1 MSQGLSG
8 EKNRTYTAVYFRMQ
22 GHIMDVHDQM
32 AYVNQ
37 VMADN
42 PEYQLVATYCDVCP
56 DKGTAPLTAL
66 MSLREDAQSGLFQIL
81 VAPSITALSPD
92 ILQELKQLGVAVYPN
107 SEYRHSMNPWIEA
120 LRELMYA
127 Q

>member
-8 EKNRTYTAVYFRMQ
+8 ENTGNCAAVYYCIR
-22 GHIMDVHDQM
+22 GHKLDVHHQL
-32 AYVNQ
+32 AYIRE
-37 VMADN
+37 VMTAHQ
-42 PEYQLVATYCDVCP
+42 EFRWVGVYCDVCP
-56 DKGTAPLTAL
+56 ESGNAPRTAL
-66 MSLREDAQSGLFQIL
+66 MNLIKDAQSGLFQIV

-92 ILQELKQLGVAVYPN
+92 IFQELKQLGVAVYPN
-107 SEYRHSMNPWIEA
+107 SEYRHSVNPWIEA

>member
-8 EKNRTYTAVYFRMQ
+8 GKNRTYTAVYFRMQ
-22 GHIMDVHDQM
+22 GHITDVHDQM

-66 MSLREDAQSGLFQIL
+66 MSLREDARSGLFQVL
-81 VAPSITALSPD
+81 VAPSNAALSPD
-92 ILQELKQLGVAVYPN
+92 IIQELIQDGVTIHTDNA
-107 SEYRHSMNPWIEA
+107 SHHTANPWITA
-120 LRELMYA
+120 LRELIYVR
-127 Q
+127 